1 MQHIDENKKFD
12 KRTIARNLKEGTI
25 PTKEWEAFLKKLP
38 DVSDKAD
45 VAVIQEEEQLR
56 GERAEKR
63 EKEKKG
69 ESQTPA
75 GKGGQSEDE

>member
-12 KRTIARNLKEGTI
+12 KRTIARNLKEGI
-25 PTKEWEAFLKKLP
+25 VPTKEWEAFLKKLP

-45 VAVIQEEEQLR
+45 VTVIQEEGQR
-56 GERAEKR
+56 HGERAE
-63 EKEKKG
+63 KG

-75 GKGGQSEDE
+75 GKGGQSEEEVE